1 MATLTKEKGISTHT
15 YLGTHLIA
23 EFFGCD
29 ADDDTGFIRRA
40 LREAVVA
47 SGATMLDEK
56 YHKFSPQGITGY
68 ILLKESHISIHT
80 WPEYGYAAVDV
91 FTCGETMKP
100 EAAIESLKNALRPDK
115 VTMKKIMRGDV
126 KNRPLA

>member
-1 MATLTKEKGISTHT
+1 MVIPIREKQMCVRT

-29 ADDDTGFIRRA
+29 ECDGTDFIRRT

-47 SGATMLDEK
+47 SGSTILDEK
-56 YHKFSPQGITGY
+56 YHKFVPQGITGY

-80 WPEYGYAAVDV
+80 WPEYRYAAIDV

-100 EAAIESLKNALRPDK
+100 EMAIESLKDALRPDK
-115 VTMKKIMRGDV
+115 VTVKRIMRGDA

>member
-1 MATLTKEKGISTHT
+1 MTLLSKEKQTSLHTH
-15 YLGTHLIA
+15 LGTHLIA

-29 ADDDTGFIRRA
+29 ANDEISFMRRA
-40 LREAVVA
+40 MREAASV
-47 SGATMLDEK
+47 SGATMLGDR

-100 EAAIESLKNALRPDK
+100 ERAIESLRDALRPDK
-115 VTMKKIMRGDV
+115 VTVKKIMRGDV
-126 KNRPLA
+126 GSRPLA